1 MKPESLIYLTVLFS
15 AIYFGLMKYEMS
27 QPWDGIKLFIVASAT
42 CIFLAWMI
50 ASYLIAD
57 DTTESEDAQL
67 KK

>member
-1 MKPESLIYLTVLFS
+1 MKSESLIFLTVLFS

-42 CIFLAWMI
+42 CVFIAWLI
-50 ASYLIAD
+50 ASYLIAED
-57 DTTESEDAQL
+57 ITETEDAQL

>member
-1 MKPESLIYLTVLFS
+1 MKSESLIYLTVLFS

-42 CIFLAWMI
+42 CIFIAWMI
-50 ASYLIAD
+50 ASFVLAD
-57 DTTESEDAQL
+57 DITIEED